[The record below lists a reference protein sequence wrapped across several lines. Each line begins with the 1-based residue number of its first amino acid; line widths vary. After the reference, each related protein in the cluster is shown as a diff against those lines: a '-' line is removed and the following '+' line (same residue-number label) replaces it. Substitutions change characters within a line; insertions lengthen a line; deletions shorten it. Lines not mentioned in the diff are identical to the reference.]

1 MTPIFALLALAMA
14 QAAPVDPPDDP
25 KADLADMQQVYD
37 QSCAAREFGA
47 YDDMCDQLRTQIKRA
62 RVLAD
67 RAAHAPPA
75 PKPPPVPAAPP
86 PLAPTAPT
94 SPPPARAGAPG

>member
-14 QAAPVDPPDDP
+14 QAAPADPPDDP

-62 RVLAD
+62 RVLVD
-67 RAAHAPPA
+67 RDAHAPPA
-75 PKPPPVPAAPP
+75 RKPTPSAPP

-94 SPPPARAGAPG
+94 SPPPARVAAPG